1 MAASALT
8 SSNQAVLV
16 LDVPSGAKLFLND
29 AETKAT
35 GAAQRRFIT
44 PPLETAGNYSYVVRA
59 EIVRDGKTIVETKTV
74 SVRAGEET
82 RATFGASASEVA
94 AK

>member
-1 MAASALT
+1 
-8 SSNQAVLV
+8 
-16 LDVPSGAKLFLND
+16 
-29 AETKAT
+29 
-35 GAAQRRFIT
+35 
-44 PPLETAGNYSYVVRA
+44 LETAGNYSYVVRA

-74 SVRAGEET
+74 TVRAGEET